1 MDCFDAWG
9 CYIAPMTAPQT
20 LAPQTL
26 VHHIAH
32 WAKERPL
39 GPALHAKRNGAWES
53 TTWRSYWHNVRC
65 VGKALMKRGLEV
77 GESVVIAGANH
88 PEWVQLE
95 FGAMAAA
102 GVPAPIYGTCTVEQ
116 TAFIAR
122 HSGARIVCV
131 DGEELLAKFLQA
143 ESDGKL
149 EGIHTYVTFFATSAD
164 DERVISFAELV
175 SEGAGEDDT
184 ALDARIDN
192 LSADDTCIMIY
203 TSGTTGV
210 PKGVEIDHGGVI
222 HVGNGL
228 LAFDPRFRDELE
240 YHTVSYLPLSHQAEQ
255 LLTNVVS
262 LLVGG
267 QSYFCPEIGQVRDY
281 LGDVRPTVFLGVP
294 RVWEKFEAALRG
306 RLSAAT
312 GIKAKLAKWAMDT
325 ELSCFREQVARGLL
339 SHEYMP
345 LKRKVARALVIDKI
359 KMALGLDRLQI
370 AVTGSAP
377 ISSETQDFFASL
389 GICVYEV
396 YGLTETSGAAT
407 ITDPRRPAFGTVGK
421 CFEGIEIRIGEEK
434 EIQLRGR
441 NMVKGYRGMPEETEA
456 LFTEDGWLRTGD
468 AGELDGDGNLKITGR
483 LKELIITAGAKN
495 VAPVELEFYLQ
506 SIVGIGQAVVVG
518 DRKPFLAALLT
529 LDPEALDPLADA
541 AGTSRGDMKTLA
553 ADEKVRAYIEAE
565 IADKCN
571 ARVARYQTIK
581 KFALL
586 PEEMTV
592 ESGALTASMK
602 LRRPQIAEQFAAE
615 IEAFYA
621 EGTLHTPS
629 RV

>member
-1 MDCFDAWG
+1 M
-9 CYIAPMTAPQT
+9 PST
-20 LAPQTL
+20 PQTL

-32 WAKERPL
+32 WAKERPNA
-39 GPALHAKRNGAWES
+39 PALHAKRDGSWQS
-53 TTWRSYWHNVRC
+53 TTWRRYWQNVRA
-65 VGKALMKRGLEV
+65 VGKAFLQRGLAA
-77 GESVVIAGANH
+77 GESVVLAGANH
-88 PEWVQLE
+88 PEWVQIE

-102 GVPAPIYGTCTVEQ
+102 GVPAPIYGTCTVQQ
-116 TAFIAR
+116 TAYIAR
-122 HSGARIVCV
+122 HSGAKIVCV

-143 ESDGKL
+143 EKEGEL
-149 EGIHTYVTFFATSAD
+149 EGIHTYVTFFPLTHD
-164 DERVISFAELV
+164 DARVISFEDLLR
-175 SEGAGEDDT
+175 EGEGGEDA
-184 ALDARIDN
+184 ALDARLDA
-192 LSADDTCIMIY
+192 LSESDTCIMIY
-203 TSGTTGV
+203 TSGTTGT

-228 LAFDPRFRDELE
+228 LAFDPRFREELE

-255 LLTNVVS
+255 LLTNVVC

-267 QSYFCPEIGQVRDY
+267 QSYFCPEIAQVRDY

-306 RLSAAT
+306 RLSQAT
-312 GIKAKLAKWAMDT
+312 GIKAKLAQWAMET
-325 ELSCFREQVARGLL
+325 ELSCFREQVAQGLL
-339 SHEYMP
+339 AHEYMP

-359 KMALGLDRLQI
+359 KTALGLDRLQI

-421 CFEGIEIRIGEEK
+421 CFEGIEVRIGEES

-441 NMVKGYRGMPEETEA
+441 NMVKGYRGMPEETKA

-468 AGELDGDGNLKITGR
+468 AGELDSKGNLKITGR

-506 SIVGIGQAVVVG
+506 SIVGVGQAVVVG
-518 DRKPFLAALLT
+518 DRKPFLAALLA
-529 LDPEALDPLADA
+529 LDPEALDALADA
-541 AGTSRGDMKTLA
+541 AGTARADMKTLA
-553 ADEKVRAYIEAE
+553 GDEKVRAYIESE

-571 ARVARYQTIK
+571 GRVARYQTIK

-586 PEEMTV
+586 PEELTI

-602 LRRPQIAEQFAAE
+602 LRRPQISEAFAAE
-615 IEAFYA
+615 IEGFYA
-621 EGTLHTPS
+621 EGTLATPS